1 MMVIDLIETEK
12 LLDMVTKKG
21 ERASRLFL
29 QQLYNT
35 RKRTLPEDLHPRI
48 SCLDFVKDDETDI
61 GASSCQAY
69 QNKLKSH
76 GKDIIDKEWKKIRQ
90 LLGDEEK
97 RIDLKYIPVV
107 LDTDK
112 SEIYKSKK
120 YKKSRPKKM
129 KLYIPVDKRKMVI
142 DDLFKTHEKTILLVG
157 KPGIGKTVAAQ
168 QLMNLWID
176 RKRQVPNYMFYFDE
190 LTLARMPTSL
200 NLKSLLFDNYCR
212 PDNTVDEGDVFHDI
226 EQNSKM
232 VFIIFDGISEHF
244 LNSITTD
251 TKSLIYRI
259 IEKKLLP
266 QAKILI
272 ACRPHTEY
280 FQLDESTSYRVEVLG
295 FSEDSIKDY
304 FKTVLA
310 GKENAISLDLF
321 SLCHV
326 PMYAYINAC
335 CILSGYCKSD
345 SQPTTVTEIY
355 VHIFRYSIGK
365 HGAKAKGHPMRIY
378 SDAELAEYRGEL
390 MPLAKTAFYEMQHK
404 SVNFINPPLAASSV
418 ENSFLRYTCEVR
430 DSVTSRKTYFAFLH
444 NTMQEFCAA
453 LWLLK
458 NPSEINE
465 IIQRCRTPDGS
476 HLRYMVFFLCGF
488 LAKNN
493 AKLLT
498 FLFPESH
505 KNTISSVSPGLINKL
520 IEGEDCEE
528 ADILFACQ
536 CLYEAQSPGACLQFL
551 KEMDFDLYLESQLDP
566 SQCCAVAYVIKQA
579 QEEKVKL
586 NLKHFIASDTK
597 LKLLLGCM
605 GKIEPHRL
613 AHEDIVLFIRSMYS
627 IQRCENLQENV
638 VSFQNL
644 IGRELKYTACSYL
657 LNQDVESLKWFIQI
671 SSEEIQLHLNGYIA
685 ACVSLVAR
693 LSGLSNWRLTDETIL
708 YICKEIP
715 VNTSEQFLKGLHHR
729 ICFSRSKLDG
739 QDCTALA
746 SVISNSAMPVEL
758 DISQCDL
765 TSNAVCTL
773 NTCTTKL
780 SILRMKQEMY
790 PELWRSALEI
800 GQENEI
806 NNLLRLCGNEI
817 HLPVEETVFSR
828 AAQVINRSE
837 QKIVVCLHWIYSCD
851 QLGDTLIDPLLTCL
865 PNIDF
870 IRFPELSRWNEQS
883 AECKQKAISFLLD
896 MVPRAADYEKQ
907 TGHRSDFTFS
917 SYSTRDDRN
926 EAQTEFLLDLY
937 SLGKE
942 YETQTGKEVL
952 QTSLPVYQSVPETWI
967 MDLTKRKASLFL
979 EIFTFYKV
987 KRPVELRNW
996 TTEESELRSF
1006 LECLQ
1011 YISELRL
1018 PELSMCDL
1026 VSAECKQKAISFLLD
1041 MVQRAAEYKENTGHR
1056 VLEPL
1061 LSAFSLSFSR
1071 YNEDAQT
1078 EFLIDLYSLGKE
1090 YETQTGKEVLQ
1101 TLLPVYQ
1108 SYPKTWI
1115 MNLTKRKASLFLEIF
1130 TFYKVKRPVKLWN
1143 WTTEESELRRFL
1155 ECLQYISELRF
1166 HEHYWW
1172 YMESAEW
1179 KKAISFLL
1187 DMVQR
1192 AAEYEE
1198 QTGHRVLEQLL
1209 SAFSLSFD
1217 DEDLE
1222 YQYEAQS
1229 EFLLDLY
1236 SLGKEYE
1243 TQTGKKVLQTLLP
1256 VYQSFPETW
1265 SMDLTERKAS
1275 LFLEIFTFY
1284 KVKRPV
1290 KLWNWTTEESQLRSF
1305 LECLQYISEL
1315 RFPELSRWNVQ
1326 SAEWKK
1332 ATSFLLD
1339 MILRSVEYE
1348 EQTGHRVLEPLLSA
1362 FSLSFDDEDLEY
1374 RNEAQTE
1381 FLLDLYS
1388 RGKEYE
1394 TQTGKEV
1401 LQTLLTVYQSIPET
1415 WSMDL
1420 TKRKASLFLE
1430 IFTFYK
1436 VKRPAVLRNWTT
1448 EDSELRSLLECF
1460 QYISELRFPELS
1472 RWNVKSAEWKQEAIS
1487 FLLDMVQ
1494 RAAEYE
1500 EQAGHRVLEQ
1510 LLSVFSLSLD
1520 DEGLEYRNE
1529 VQSEFLLD
1537 LYSLGKDYETL
1548 TGKEVLQTLL
1558 PVYQSVP
1565 ETWIMDLTER
1575 KASLFLEIF
1584 TFYKVK
1590 RPVKLRNWT
1599 TEDSELRSLLEC
1611 FQYISE
1617 LSCDDRAFLNICKT
1631 LSTYDRDEAKKQSC
1645 LFMKKLDPALTLPSL
1660 LTTSS
1665 CRSIG
1670 KVLRFSGSNLKLSLT
1685 PSNISLKGIHLLTKS
1700 WTHLEKLRMNE
1711 MLIRKVTKQLMSRRQ
1726 ENPVTVEEI
1735 TLDLSSTKRKPRR
1748 VCLLVSNL
1756 AFILRHWTVSCL
1768 DLSACTIE
1776 GYSLVVLLCQQ
1787 KHVTIKLSEESL
1799 QQLALAVY
1807 EAQEFMLAAS
1817 FLEKVDHDLTP
1828 CNLTWEVLH
1837 FLLQHARQ
1845 RVKVNFRKSKLQEN
1859 NMKELTH
1866 LLPQIH
1872 TLRLSA
1878 EFCKRIVQE
1887 IVQKGDCKLIF
1898 SFLEATDNWLNLNNT
1913 VLSSTDCDAILHFID
1928 HSNNVRLN
1936 LLWTS
1941 ISEDDT
1947 EKLLLVI
1954 GKVSKICLERHM
1966 LLRFLHRIYRS
1977 KDPGAACSFLKA
1989 LQGKLNFSTSD
2000 TIDITEEESSFCLTL
2015 EDCRAISTAL
2025 LLSGGESELVL
2036 DDCEVQDDGLEWLF
2050 NVFQN
2055 VKLRTNKMILQRLL
2069 LLAYENDKRHV
2080 KMATCRGLSLSAA
2093 TRNEMD
2099 LSDTPLNEDTCRA
2112 LAHVVHSSEG
2122 GWELDLSNCRLSDQC
2137 INQLQ
2142 TCLPRIQVLDLSKN
2156 DITDSGA
2163 MIIHEVVYR
2172 NPSLKTVRLFNN
2184 KIKNMRIFRTDS
2196 RYEIW

>member
-1315 RFPELSRWNVQ
+1315 RFPELSRWNV
-1326 SAEWKK
+1326 
-1332 ATSFLLD
+1332 
-1339 MILRSVEYE
+1339 
-1348 EQTGHRVLEPLLSA
+1348 
-1362 FSLSFDDEDLEY
+1362 
-1374 RNEAQTE
+1374 
-1381 FLLDLYS
+1381 
-1388 RGKEYE
+1388 
-1394 TQTGKEV
+1394 
-1401 LQTLLTVYQSIPET
+1401 
-1415 WSMDL
+1415 
-1420 TKRKASLFLE
+1420 
-1430 IFTFYK
+1430 
-1436 VKRPAVLRNWTT
+1436 
-1448 EDSELRSLLECF
+1448 
-1460 QYISELRFPELS
+1460 
-1472 RWNVKSAEWKQEAIS
+1472 KSAEWKQEAIS

>member
-1011 YISELRL
+1011 YISELR
-1018 PELSMCDL
+1018 
-1026 VSAECKQKAISFLLD
+1026 
-1041 MVQRAAEYKENTGHR
+1041 
-1056 VLEPL
+1056 
-1061 LSAFSLSFSR
+1061 
-1071 YNEDAQT
+1071 
-1078 EFLIDLYSLGKE
+1078 
-1090 YETQTGKEVLQ
+1090 
-1101 TLLPVYQ
+1101 
-1108 SYPKTWI
+1108 
-1115 MNLTKRKASLFLEIF
+1115 
-1130 TFYKVKRPVKLWN
+1130 
-1143 WTTEESELRRFL
+1143 
-1155 ECLQYISELRF
+1155 
-1166 HEHYWW
+1166 
-1172 YMESAEW
+1172 
-1179 KKAISFLL
+1179 
-1187 DMVQR
+1187 
-1192 AAEYEE
+1192 
-1198 QTGHRVLEQLL
+1198 
-1209 SAFSLSFD
+1209 
-1217 DEDLE
+1217 
-1222 YQYEAQS
+1222 
-1229 EFLLDLY
+1229 
-1236 SLGKEYE
+1236 
-1243 TQTGKKVLQTLLP
+1243 
-1256 VYQSFPETW
+1256 
-1265 SMDLTERKAS
+1265 
-1275 LFLEIFTFY
+1275 
-1284 KVKRPV
+1284 
-1290 KLWNWTTEESQLRSF
+1290 
-1305 LECLQYISEL
+1305 
-1315 RFPELSRWNVQ
+1315 FPELSRWNVQ